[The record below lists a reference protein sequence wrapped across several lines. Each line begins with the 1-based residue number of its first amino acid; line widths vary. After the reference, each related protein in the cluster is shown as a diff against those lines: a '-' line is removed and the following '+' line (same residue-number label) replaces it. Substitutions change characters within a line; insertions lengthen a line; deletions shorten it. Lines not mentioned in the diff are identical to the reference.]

1 MDCYEKLIV
10 SANIDGI
17 DVEEVTFETENL
29 KGLCA
34 KNFICINKNI
44 ETQIEKRCIL
54 AEEMGHFYTTVGN
67 ITDLSSTSNRKQ
79 ENIARRWGFNKLL
92 CIHDILNAFKK
103 GYCNRYEMA
112 EYLNIT
118 ESFLQE
124 ATEYFKT
131 QYGEVLELDDYIIK
145 LSPLN
150 IYPKNTL
157 FHTC

>member
-1 MDCYEKLIV
+1 MTNYEKLVDRAYIEGITIV
-10 SANIDGI
+10 DMDFSHN
-17 DVEEVTFETENL
+17 T
-29 KGLCA
+29 KGLC
-34 KNFICINKNI
+34 INKTIGINKKI
-44 ETQIEKRCIL
+44 ETDNEKMCVLIEEL
-54 AEEMGHFYTTVGN
+54 GHYYKTVGD

-79 ENIARRWGFNKLL
+79 ENIAHRWGFNKLL

-118 ESFLQE
+118 ENFLQE